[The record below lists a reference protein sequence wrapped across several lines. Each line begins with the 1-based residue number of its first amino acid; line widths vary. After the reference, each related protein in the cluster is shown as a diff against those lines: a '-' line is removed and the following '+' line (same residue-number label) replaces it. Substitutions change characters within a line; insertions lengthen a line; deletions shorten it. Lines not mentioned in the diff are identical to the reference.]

1 MLYLATNQLAHLI
14 FFIVWK
20 ETIVIPC
27 SFDHQ
32 KTPLSKWQS
41 ACLRKTLPLKD
52 SEGFARL
59 FAQGLN
65 SDSVKF
71 QNNTFSGRPPKNNL
85 PKRSMIK
92 GIYIYIYVAF
102 MLPLPQFSIYFHFIR
117 WKYHTKPHG
126 PLPIVPTKL
135 GGSWG
140 WSTSPQKRH
149 QNFPR
154 EKWRLPQLPCDLG
167 LEKNRYH
174 PQIATIPA

>member
-1 MLYLATNQLAHLI
+1 MLYLATNQLAHLA

-32 KTPLSKWQS
+32 ETPLSKWQS

-71 QNNTFSGRPPKNNL
+71 QNNTFSGRPPKKQPF

-92 GIYIYIYVAF
+92 GIYIY
-102 MLPLPQFSIYFHFIR
+102 MLHSCCHYHNFPSISTSSGGSIIPNPMVLFQLYLPNLGGLEV
-117 WKYHTKPHG
+117 G
-126 PLPIVPTKL
+126 PLHPKKGI
-135 GGSWG
+135 GI
-140 WSTSPQKRH
+140 SPGKSDA
-149 QNFPR
+149 FPNY
-154 EKWRLPQLPCDLG
+154 PV
-167 LEKNRYH
+167 
-174 PQIATIPA
+174 I